1 MACKFFTKGVLT
13 YSAECAVH
21 TGAAVLGRRLQRLMN
36 LRAYW
41 RTLLLPKG
49 ARVMIAHECFI
60 SQRRLYS
67 F

>member
-36 LRAYW
+36 LRAY
-41 RTLLLPKG
+41 
-49 ARVMIAHECFI
+49 
-60 SQRRLYS
+60 
-67 F
+67 